1 MTSLKGAQTSLLD
14 NRAFQRAMELDPD
27 RPYSH
32 TLCGHE
38 FFAVEDF
45 QKAQQ
50 CFEKAIVIDP
60 RHYNAW

>member
-1 MTSLKGAQTSLLD
+1 MLGD
-14 NRAFQRAMELDPD
+14 RAFQRAMQLGPD

-45 QKAQQ
+45 FKAQQ